1 METLSK
7 NRLRFRQ
14 DIELEMAY
22 PSKTIIRP
30 LARLEDVLTDESA
43 SDIFCSIIRLPTE
56 FILRRVVRLQQII
69 LLDR

>member
-14 DIELEMAY
+14 DIKLETDY
-22 PSKTIIRP
+22 PSKTIIRL

-43 SDIFCSIIRLPTE
+43 SDKFCSIIRLPTE

-69 LLDR
+69 HLDR